1 MERSQIL
8 DIGVQ
13 SVFELS
19 LRNLPARLSTSKALL
34 LLNSF
39 NIFKLTMNYSTANK
53 DWSTVNFS

>member
-39 NIFKLTMNYSTANK
+39 NIF
-53 DWSTVNFS
+53 